1 MTNVKIIPSIGKDS
15 LFVKAYNGYYILTPE
30 KKIFLGNKKDRTC
43 RFCGKNSN
51 ETSFKMKAHIMPEF
65 MGNKKYFSYF
75 ECDTCNQYFGQLED
89 SLFNF
94 AGIFNT
100 FSTIKGKKGYPKF
113 KTKGSD
119 FQAKEFGTIVQKNH
133 DPKNEDSFIYNEKNG
148 RMNINVTMPAYVP
161 QDVYKA
167 LVKIALCMLPDDEFP
182 EYSNTVNWLMS
193 ENSSEHENN
202 PFFNVFRKIGG
213 NPTMFPEPIAVLL
226 RKKNCKN
233 THKMPYY
240 TLLLSYGIISYQI
253 FIPFNDYDSH
263 LVNEDEI
270 IFPIQERVVDK
281 IYVDSKLS
289 ELGVDKVSLSS
300 IEKKKNEKHKASV
313 GFKITEDYRD
323 PDK

>member
-1 MTNVKIIPSIGKDS
+1 MTKVSIIPCVGEDS
-15 LFVKAYNGYYILTPE
+15 LFSKAYNGFYILTPE
-30 KKIFLGNKKDRTC
+30 KKIFLGNKKDREC
-43 RFCGKNSN
+43 RFCGKNSK
-51 ETSFKMKAHIMPEF
+51 ETTFKMKAHIMPEF

-75 ECDTCNQYFGQLED
+75 ECDNCNQYFGQLED

-100 FSTIKGKKGYPKF
+100 LSTIRGKKGFPKF
-113 KTKGSD
+113 KTKTSD

-133 DPKNEDSFIYNEKNG
+133 DPENEDAFVYDEENE
-148 RMNINVTMPAYVP
+148 RMNINVTMPSYVP
-161 QDVYKA
+161 HDVYKS
-167 LVKIALCMLPDDEFP
+167 LVKIALCMLPDDEFS

-193 ENSSEHENN
+193 ENSTQHKNN

-226 RKKNCKN
+226 RKKICKN

-253 FIPFNDYDSH
+253 FIPFNNYDNH
-263 LVNEDEI
+263 LANEEDI
-270 IFPIQERVVDK
+270 IFPIEERVVNK
-281 IYVDSKLS
+281 IYLDNKLS
-289 ELGVDKVSLSS
+289 ELGVDMVSLSS

-313 GFKITEDYRD
+313 GFKITEDFRQNNI
-323 PDK
+323 